1 MKQFWTDLCLVLLLI
16 CVISLFF
23 GDYNVSQTMFQRS
36 IDDFEETVSS
46 GQQTQ
51 KEYVTLQDSSDNHVS
66 TFLKTLSDG
75 CIKVIQFIVL
85 IFSNFVSMI
94 LSMTVSV

>member
-23 GDYNVSQTMFQRS
+23 GDYRVSETMLQRS

-46 GQQTQ
+46 GEKTKNQ
-51 KEYVTLQDSSDNHVS
+51 YVTVQDSTDNHIS
-66 TFLKTLSDG
+66 SFLKTMSDG
-75 CIKVIQFIVL
+75 CVQVIQYLVL

-94 LSMTVSV
+94 LTVMVY

>member
-36 IDDFEETVSS
+36 IDDFEESVSS
-46 GQQTQ
+46 VEKPKDQ
-51 KEYVTLQDSSDNHVS
+51 YVTIQDSSDNHVS
-66 TFLKTLSDG
+66 SFLKTMSDG
-75 CIKVIQFIVL
+75 CVQVIQYIVL

-94 LSMTVSV
+94 LTVMVY

>member
-23 GDYNVSQTMFQRS
+23 GDYRVSETMFQRS

-46 GQQTQ
+46 GEKTKNQ
-51 KEYVTLQDSSDNHVS
+51 YVTVQDSTDNHIS
-66 TFLKTLSDG
+66 SFLKTMSDG
-75 CIKVIQFIVL
+75 CVQVIQYLVL

-94 LSMTVSV
+94 LTVMVY